1 MEFKAMRRESVRV
14 FGRFDLRPHTARQN
28 RDLSPRPGHQ
38 IAPVS
43 CILSTN
49 RSAESRTLMSDLDV
63 AKEEIA
69 YLKVWLGILVV
80 TDISTFGWLISNV
93 AEAITLLLWAA
104 VIAVAVLSGGIFL
117 LHRLIMRQLQ
127 SL

>member
-1 MEFKAMRRESVRV
+1 MSRHSLTPNRAIEATRESAARFRARV
-14 FGRFDLRPHTARQN
+14 IADVSARP
-28 RDLSPRPGHQ
+28 DHQ

-49 RSAESRTLMSDLDV
+49 RSAESRTVMSDLDV

-69 YLKVWLGILVV
+69 YLKIWLGILVV

-104 VIAVAVLSGGIFL
+104 VI
-117 LHRLIMRQLQ
+117 
-127 SL
+127 